1 MTRAQ
6 ASLRLD
12 PNFEQFKRMV
22 HDIRGVYFSGR
33 VHAGNAEADTSM
45 LIARR
50 PFNSDAAFRHLYA
63 LSPAEIEEIGRSSW
77 ALVL

>member
-1 MTRAQ
+1 MTSAEYVTF
-6 ASLRLD
+6 LRD
-12 PNFEQFKRMV
+12 
-22 HDIRGVYFSGR
+22 FSGR

-50 PFNSDAAFRHLYA
+50 PFFNSDAAFRHLYD
-63 LSPAEIEEIGRSSW
+63 LSPAEIKEIGRFSW